1 MRAWALVKTA
11 IFTVLVPG
19 TVGGY
24 VPYRLTRGA
33 VARPPADWIGYVG
46 LLPLAFGVALYLRSA
61 WHFAVTGLGTPAPI
75 DPPKTLVVRGPYR
88 LTRNPMYVAVLSVL
102 VGETLM
108 VRSAVLIE
116 YALAVFAAFYAF
128 VLLYE
133 EPMLRSKFGTEYR
146 EYCAHVPRWIVR
158 LSGR

>member
-1 MRAWALVKTA
+1 MGKTA

-24 VPYRLTRGA
+24 VPYRLTDGA
-33 VARPPADWIGYVG
+33 IGRPPTDPIGYVG

-61 WHFAVTGLGTPAPI
+61 WQFAVTGLGTPAPI

-102 VGETLM
+102 AGEMLM
-108 VRSAVLIE
+108 VRSAALVE
-116 YALAVFAAFYAF
+116 YGLAVFAAFYAF

-133 EPMLRSKFGTEYR
+133 EPMLRWKFGDSYR
-146 EYCAHVPRWIVR
+146 DYCARVPRWIIR
-158 LSGR
+158 PPGR